1 MGHKSYPKVEIAFKI
16 AARYPDRIPTA
27 AELEL
32 EYGFSRSRAYEFKRA
47 MRKARDHEQ
56 AMQASLDRIKDACA
70 QMSGAI

>member
-1 MGHKSYPKVEIAFKI
+1 MGNKAYPKVEIAFKI

-47 MRKARDHEQ
+47 MRKARGQ
-56 AMQASLDRIKDACA
+56 GQDALVPIQERSA
-70 QMSGAI
+70 QLSGVL